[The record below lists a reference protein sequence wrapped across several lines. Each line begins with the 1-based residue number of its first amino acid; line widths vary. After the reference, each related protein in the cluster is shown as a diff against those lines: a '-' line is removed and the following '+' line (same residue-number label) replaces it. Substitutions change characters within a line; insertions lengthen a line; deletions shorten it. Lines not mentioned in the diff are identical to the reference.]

1 MEEDIPSVDDLFDDI
16 PAEPSISQVDEVAQQ
31 GEEVA
36 VATSFD
42 ELVVNQEVI
51 DEAVA
56 QEAAASLPAIEDSD
70 SGFVADVEAAGE
82 VIEDA
87 VERIADKVADVTHD
101 IAVNVG
107 LAEVDSAPA
116 PNVHSEFMGE
126 HGGQVTGR
134 GHMAGALASG
144 DGDEGATAQVAQV
157 ASDATAGTIFH
168 QVYRPWRGTLNSR
181 WVRNWAILRYHVY
194 GLFSKGHKPWPM
206 LTRLVIFGVLVMSL
220 GDLIMLA
227 VGAISA
233 TDAIERISG
242 ISRGN
247 LYGHVLS
254 FWFRNACT
262 YPIVTALIIGGMIS
276 EDRRNGTSALYFSRP
291 VNRRDY
297 AAMKFLS
304 VAIVLAVVVL
314 FTLTAYYLGAIL
326 INGEGWAY
334 VIDTGL
340 LFAGAF
346 AAGTLL
352 VFTYTSLGLALSSVS
367 SGKFFPAVAFIG
379 MILGT
384 KLVAFLIFALFDS
397 SVIYLLSPYDNL
409 AHVGQWM
416 LGLNSTYEHPASWSF
431 VMLLVMNAVALYLL
445 SMRVSSLEVTR
456 E

>member
-1 MEEDIPSVDDLFDDI
+1 MADETPSPDDLRGDADAPEQGLDVGFIDDL
-16 PAEPSISQVDEVAQQ
+16 V
-31 GEEVA
+31 
-36 VATSFD
+36 FD
-42 ELVVNQEVI
+42 EAAPGDLVI
-51 DEAVA
+51 DEAATDDLTKHGGATDDLTKHGGVTDDLVIDGAAIDAVA
-56 QEAAASLPAIEDSD
+56 QESAAAA
-70 SGFVADVEAAGE
+70 AAAAAG
-82 VIEDA
+82 A
-87 VERIADKVADVTHD
+87 ADGTISPPHD
-101 IAVNVG
+101 G
-107 LAEVDSAPA
+107 LTTTAT
-116 PNVHSEFMGE
+116 HSEFMGE
-126 HGGQVTGR
+126 EGGQVTGR
-134 GHMAGALASG
+134 GHMAGAIASG
-144 DGDEGATAQVAQV
+144 DGDDGATAQVAQV
-157 ASDATAGTIFH
+157 ASDGTSGTIFH
-168 QVYRPWRGTLNSR
+168 QVYRPWRGKLNSR

-206 LTRLVIFGVLVMSL
+206 LTRLAIFSVLIMSM
-220 GDLIMLA
+220 GDLILLA
-227 VGAISA
+227 VGAVSG

-297 AAMKFLS
+297 AAMKFVS
-304 VAIVLAVVVL
+304 VAVILAVVVL
-314 FTLTAYYLGAIL
+314 LTLSAYYLGAIL

-346 AAGTLL
+346 AAGVLL
-352 VFTYTSLGLALSSVS
+352 VFTYTSLGLALSSIS

-397 SVIYLLSPYDNL
+397 SVIYLLSPYDCL

-416 LGLNSTYEHPASWSF
+416 LGLNSTYRHPTSWSF
-431 VMLLVMNAVALYLL
+431 AMLILMNAVALYLL